1 MRWVFFT
8 SALSDHHACNFCNA
22 SVTYEYGFSCKHL
35 LLLLVKVP
43 TCQEM
48 AELLHQMTILSL
60 VKENVP
66 FNKGCQLA
74 GLKEG
79 VEGQGR
85 WEKVGGSCRKWENGG
100 AAGEEEEQKKGVM
113 LGASSKLGGEGK
125 RGHCHV
131 TKSALF
137 KP

>member
-1 MRWVFFT
+1 M
-8 SALSDHHACNFCNA
+8 
-22 SVTYEYGFSCKHL
+22 YL
-35 LLLLVKVP
+35 LLLMEA
-43 TCQEM
+43 TCPEM
-48 AELLHQMTILSL
+48 VELLHQQQLTILSL

-113 LGASSKLGGEGK
+113 LGAPSKLGWGGQE
-125 RGHCHV
+125 R
-131 TKSALF
+131 ALPCNQISPF
-137 KP
+137 